1 MLSRH
6 SPVSGVNEGMPMAE
20 RGVTPSDLV
29 LPPTQPIDMTA
40 LIAAALSGDQE
51 I

>member
-1 MLSRH
+1 MSA
-6 SPVSGVNEGMPMAE
+6 VDEGMPMTA

-40 LIAAALSGDQE
+40 LIAAALSGDAE
-51 I
+51 V